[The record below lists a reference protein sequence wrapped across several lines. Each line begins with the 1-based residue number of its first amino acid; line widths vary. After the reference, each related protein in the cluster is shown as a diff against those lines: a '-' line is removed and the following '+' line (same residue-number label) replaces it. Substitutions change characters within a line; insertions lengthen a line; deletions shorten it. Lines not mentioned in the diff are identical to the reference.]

1 MAAPTELRDL
11 PAPAKLNLFLHVTG
25 RRPDGYH
32 ELETVFQLIDLH
44 DRIHL
49 RLRTDGQ
56 IHRIGGL
63 PGVPAASDLTV
74 RAARRLQD
82 ATGCALGV
90 DIELDKTIPMGG
102 GLGGGSSDA
111 ATVLLGLDRLWQ
123 LGLHGAELA
132 RIGLALGAD
141 VPFFLFGRTAY
152 ARGVGE
158 ALQPVELGE
167 YWFVVVAPP
176 VEVPTATVFAA
187 PDLTRDTQLL
197 KIDGLSRD
205 GRVWQGRNDLQ
216 PVVLKRYPE
225 VASALTCLSDAAR
238 QAGVDPARARMSGSG
253 ACVFCP
259 IDTEAQALRV
269 ASTVLR
275 SDVGS
280 VRVCRG
286 LSRHPLGSRQV
297 G

>member
-1 MAAPTELRDL
+1 MLAEIRHA

-32 ELETVFQLIDLH
+32 ELETVFQLIDLQ
-44 DRIHL
+44 DTLHL
-49 RLRTDGQ
+49 RLREDGA
-56 IHRIGGL
+56 INRIGEL
-63 PGVPAASDLTV
+63 PGVPAESDLVV
-74 RAARRLQD
+74 RAARLLKAESASPLGAD
-82 ATGCALGV
+82 IAL
-90 DIELDKTIPMGG
+90 EKAIPMGG

-111 ATVLLGLDRLWQ
+111 ATVLMALNRLWRLDWPADRL
-123 LGLHGAELA
+123 A
-132 RIGLALGAD
+132 RLGLALGAD

-158 ALQPVELGE
+158 RLVALELPPV
-167 YWFVVVAPP
+167 WFVVVAPP
-176 VEVPTATVFAA
+176 VAVPTAAVFAA
-187 PDLTRDTQLL
+187 DDLTRNTEPLKLL
-197 KIDGLSRD
+197 GLSRD

-216 PVVLKRYPE
+216 PVVMRRYPA
-225 VASALTCLSDAAR
+225 VAAALASLQDAAR
-238 QAGVDPARARMSGSG
+238 AAGLDPALARMSGSG

-259 IDTEAQALRV
+259 APTEALAGRL
-269 ASTVLR
+269 AG
-275 SDVGS
+275 DVKRCEVGV

>member
-1 MAAPTELRDL
+1 MLAEIRHA

-32 ELETVFQLIDLH
+32 ELETVFQLIDLQ
-44 DRIHL
+44 DSLHL
-49 RLRTDGQ
+49 RLREHGE
-56 IHRIGGL
+56 IHRIGEL
-63 PGVPAASDLTV
+63 PGVPAESDLVV
-74 RAARRLQD
+74 RAARLLK
-82 ATGCALGV
+82 AESGSSLGA
-90 DIELDKTIPMGG
+90 DIALDKAIPMGG

-111 ATVLLGLDRLWQ
+111 ATVLMALSRLWRLDWPADRL
-123 LGLHGAELA
+123 A
-132 RIGLALGAD
+132 RLGLALGAD

-158 ALQPVELGE
+158 RLVALELPPV
-167 YWFVVVAPP
+167 WFVVVAPP
-176 VEVPTATVFAA
+176 VAVPTAAVFAA
-187 PDLTRDTQLL
+187 ADLTRNTKPL
-197 KIDGLSRD
+197 KLSGLSRD

-216 PVVLKRYPE
+216 PVVMRRYPV
-225 VASALTCLSDAAR
+225 VAAALASLQDAALA
-238 QAGVDPARARMSGSG
+238 AGLDPALARMSGSG

-259 IDTEAQALRV
+259 APTEAHAGRL
-269 ASTVLR
+269 AG
-275 SDVGS
+275 DVKRCEVGE

>member
-1 MAAPTELRDL
+1 MLAEIRHA

-32 ELETVFQLIDLH
+32 ELETVFQLIDLQ
-44 DRIHL
+44 DSLHL
-49 RLRTDGQ
+49 RLREDGE
-56 IHRIGGL
+56 IHRIGEL
-63 PGVPAASDLTV
+63 PGVPAESDLVV
-74 RAARRLQD
+74 RAARLLK
-82 ATGCALGV
+82 AESGSPLGA
-90 DIELDKTIPMGG
+90 DIALDKAIPMGG

-111 ATVLLGLDRLWQ
+111 ATVLMALSRLWRLDWPADRL
-123 LGLHGAELA
+123 A
-132 RIGLALGAD
+132 RLGLALGAD

-158 ALQPVELGE
+158 RLVALELPPV
-167 YWFVVVAPP
+167 WFAVVAPP
-176 VEVPTATVFAA
+176 VAVPTAAVFAA
-187 PDLTRDTQLL
+187 ADLTRNTKPL
-197 KIDGLSRD
+197 KLSGLSRD

-216 PVVLKRYPE
+216 PVVMRRYPV
-225 VASALTCLSDAAR
+225 VAAALASLQDAALA
-238 QAGVDPARARMSGSG
+238 AGLDPALARMSGSG

-259 IDTEAQALRV
+259 APTEALAGRL
-269 ASTVLR
+269 AG
-275 SDVGS
+275 DVKRCEVGE

>member
-1 MAAPTELRDL
+1 MLAEIRNA

-32 ELETVFQLIDLH
+32 ELETVFQLIDLQ
-44 DRIHL
+44 DRVHL
-49 RLRTDGQ
+49 RRREDGE
-56 IHRIGGL
+56 IRRIGAL
-63 PGVPAASDLTV
+63 PGVPPEADLVV
-74 RAARRLQD
+74 RAARLLKAD
-82 ATGCALGV
+82 SGSPLGA
-90 DIELDKTIPMGG
+90 DIALDKSIPMGG

-111 ATVLLGLDRLWQ
+111 ATVLMALNRLWGLDWAAPRLARLGL
-123 LGLHGAELA
+123 G
-132 RIGLALGAD
+132 LGAD

-158 ALQPVELGE
+158 RLTALDLPDTR
-167 YWFVVVAPP
+167 FVVVAPP
-176 VEVPTATVFAA
+176 VSVPTAAVFSAD
-187 PDLTRDTQLL
+187 DLTRNTEPL
-197 KIDGLSRD
+197 KLSGLSRE

-216 PVVLKRYPE
+216 AVVMRRYPVVAAALAALKG
-225 VASALTCLSDAAR
+225 AALAA
-238 QAGVDPARARMSGSG
+238 GLEPALVRMSGSG

-259 IDTEAQALRV
+259 VPTEALAGRV
-269 ASTVLR
+269 AGDVMR
-275 SDVGS
+275 CDVGE